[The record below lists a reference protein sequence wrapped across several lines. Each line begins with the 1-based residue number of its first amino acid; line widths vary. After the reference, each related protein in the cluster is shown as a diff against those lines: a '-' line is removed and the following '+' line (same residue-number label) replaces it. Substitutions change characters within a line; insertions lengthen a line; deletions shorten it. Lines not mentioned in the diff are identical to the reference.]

1 MARKRFEN
9 VDNTKITRNNLRN
22 TLKIFSYIKPHF
34 LYFIVGMIVL
44 VLGQFAFMAVPAVCG
59 EMVNVAV
66 SEGKWDFSINQ
77 LGLILMVLV
86 ITQALFSYIRTTT
99 FAVVSEKGMS
109 NVRRDLYNKLI
120 MQPVNFF
127 ESSRVG
133 ELSSRITTD
142 VEQLQSALSITL
154 AEFIRQIITLIVG
167 VAILAYL
174 TPKLSFIMLLT
185 FPVVIIAAMY
195 FGKHIRKLS
204 KHRQEQ
210 LANTNTIVE
219 ESFTN
224 FSIVKA
230 FTNEIYESKRY
241 GNSVDK
247 VVGISLRFAR
257 IRGLF
262 FAFIISLIFG
272 CILFIL
278 WKGAT
283 MVQAGEMEAGSLLSF
298 VLYTMVIGGAIAGFG
313 NLYTALAGAIGATE
327 RVQELLRQ
335 DGELQVSSFLEEY
348 VPLNGDVS
356 FINVEFSYPSRPDVE
371 VLSDIDINI
380 KAGEKIALVGQS
392 GSGKSTIVQL
402 LMRFYDI
409 DAGSIKLDGNEIND
423 ISLINLRR
431 NIAIVPQDVMLF
443 GGTIRENI
451 AYGNIQATQSEIEMA
466 AEQSNCKEFIDQFPE
481 GYDSIVGERGI
492 KLSGGQ
498 KQRIAIARAILKNPT
513 ILILDEATSSLDAES
528 EKVVQEALD
537 RLMLNRTSIIIA
549 HRLATVKEVDRIY
562 VLQSGKILEKGT
574 HDELMLRKEGLYRH
588 LAELQ
593 FNLNT

>member
-22 TLKIFSYIKPHF
+22 TLKIFSYIKPHL
-34 LYFIVGMIVL
+34 LYFIVGMLVL
-44 VLGQFAFMAVPAVCG
+44 VLGQLAFMAVPGVCG

-66 SEGKWDFSINQ
+66 NKGEWGFTINQ
-77 LGLILMVLV
+77 LGLALMALV
-86 ITQALFSYIRTTT
+86 VTQAIFSYMRTTS

-109 NVRRDLYNKLI
+109 HVRRDLYHRLI
-120 MQPVNFF
+120 MQPVTFF
-127 ESSRVG
+127 EASRVG

-185 FPVVIIAAMY
+185 FPVVIIAAMF
-195 FGKHIRKLS
+195 FGRFIRKLS
-204 KHRQEQ
+204 KERQSQ
-210 LANTNTIVE
+210 LAKTNTIVE

-230 FTNEIYESKRY
+230 FTNEIFESNRY
-241 GNSVDK
+241 AKSVGQ
-247 VVGISLRFAR
+247 VVNISLKFAR

-262 FAFIISLIFG
+262 FAFIITLIFG

-327 RVQELLRQ
+327 RVQELLRT
-335 DGELQVSSFLEEY
+335 DGELEISSFAEKY
-348 VPLNGDVS
+348 VPLHGNIE
-356 FINVEFSYPSRPDVE
+356 FKNVAFSYPSRAE
-371 VLSDIDINI
+371 LQVLENIDIHINS
-380 KAGEKIALVGQS
+380 GEKVALVGQS

-402 LMRFYDI
+402 LMRFYAI
-409 DAGSIKLDGNEIND
+409 DTGSIKVDGININD
-423 ISLINLRR
+423 RSLINLRR
-431 NIAIVPQDVMLF
+431 NIAIVPQDVLLF

-451 AYGNIQATQSEIEMA
+451 SYGNINATQAEIEKA
-466 AEQSNCKEFIDQFPE
+466 AEQSNCTEFINQFPE

-528 EKVVQEALD
+528 EKIVQEALD
-537 RLMLNRTSIIIA
+537 RLMINRTSIIIA
-549 HRLATVKEVDRIY
+549 HRLATIKEVDRIY
-562 VLQSGKILEKGT
+562 VLEHGKILEQGK
-574 HDELMLRKEGLYRH
+574 HEELMLKEGGLYRH

-593 FNLNT
+593 FSMNN

>member
-9 VDNTKITRNNLRN
+9 VDNTKITRANLRN
-22 TLKIFSYIKPHF
+22 TLKIFSYIRPHLIHF
-34 LYFIVGMIVL
+34 VVGMLVL
-44 VLGQFAFMAVPAVCG
+44 VLGQFAFMAVPGVCG

-66 SEGKWDFSINQ
+66 EKGEWGFTINQ
-77 LGLILMVLV
+77 LGMMLMVLV
-86 ITQALFSYIRTTT
+86 ISQAIFSYIRTTT

-109 NVRRDLYNKLI
+109 NVRQDLYHRLI
-120 MQPVNFF
+120 MQPVTFF

-167 VAILAYL
+167 VGILAYL
-174 TPKLSFIMLLT
+174 TPKLAFIMLLT
-185 FPVVIIAAMY
+185 FPVVIIAAMF

-204 KHRQEQ
+204 KNRQEQ
-210 LANTNTIVE
+210 LAKTNTIVE

-230 FTNEIYESKRY
+230 FTNELFESKRY
-241 GNSVDK
+241 RDSVDN
-247 VVGISLRFAR
+247 VVDISLKFAR
-257 IRGLF
+257 TRGLF

-278 WKGAT
+278 WKGAV

-335 DGELQVSSFLEEY
+335 DGELNLNSFDEKFEALDGNVVFE
-348 VPLNGDVS
+348 
-356 FINVEFSYPSRPDVE
+356 NVEFSYPSRPDLQ
-371 VLSDIDINI
+371 VLKDIDISI
-380 KAGEKIALVGQS
+380 DSGEKVALVGQS

-402 LMRFYDI
+402 LMRFYEI
-409 DAGSIKLDGNEIND
+409 DGGSIRIDGKNISDE
-423 ISLINLRR
+423 SLINLRK
-431 NIAIVPQDVMLF
+431 NIAIVPQDVLLF

-451 AYGNIQATQSEIEMA
+451 AYGNINASQAEIELA
-466 AEQSNCKEFIDQFPE
+466 AEQSNCTEFINQFPE

-537 RLMLNRTSIIIA
+537 RLMENRTSIIIA
-549 HRLATVKEVDRIY
+549 HRLATIKEVDRIY
-562 VLQSGKILEKGT
+562 VLEHGRIIEKGR
-574 HDELMLRKEGLYRH
+574 HDQLMQQEGGLYKH
-588 LAELQ
+588 LADLQ
-593 FNLNT
+593 FNTID

>member
-1 MARKRFEN
+1 MARRRFEN
-9 VDNTKITRNNLRN
+9 VDNTKITRDNLRN

-34 LYFIVGMIVL
+34 SYFFIGMLVL
-44 VLGQFAFMAVPAVCG
+44 VLGQFAFMAVPGVCG

-66 SEGKWDFSINQ
+66 GKGEWGFTINQ
-77 LGLILMVLV
+77 LGLALMALV
-86 ITQALFSYIRTTT
+86 ITQAIFSYIRTTT

-109 NVRRDLYNKLI
+109 HVRRDLYHRLI
-120 MQPVNFF
+120 MQPVSFF

-167 VAILAYL
+167 IGILAYL

-195 FGKHIRKLS
+195 FGRHIRKLS
-204 KHRQEQ
+204 KNRQKQ
-210 LANTNTIVE
+210 LASTNTIVE

-230 FTNEIYESKRY
+230 FTNEIFESNRY
-241 GNSVDK
+241 GKSVDE
-247 VVGISLRFAR
+247 VVDISLKFAR

-278 WKGAT
+278 WKGAS

-313 NLYTALAGAIGATE
+313 NLYTALAGAVGATE

-335 DGELQVSSFLEEY
+335 DGELQVSSFSEDY
-348 VPLNGDVS
+348 RPLNG
-356 FINVEFSYPSRPDVE
+356 NVRFENVAFTYPSRPE
-371 VLSDIDINI
+371 VQVLKNIDIDIQ
-380 KAGEKIALVGQS
+380 AGDKVALVGQS

-409 DAGSIKLDGNEIND
+409 DSGAIKVDSTNVQDL
-423 ISLINLRR
+423 SLINLRR
-431 NIAIVPQDVMLF
+431 NIAIVPQDVLLF

-451 AYGNIQATQSEIEMA
+451 AYGKIDATQEEIEKA
-466 AEQSNCKEFIDQFPE
+466 AELSNCVEFINQFPE
-481 GYDSIVGERGI
+481 RYESIVGERGI

-528 EKVVQEALD
+528 EKIVQEALD
-537 RLMLNRTSIIIA
+537 RLMENRTSIIIA
-549 HRLATVKEVDRIY
+549 HRLATIKEVDRIY
-562 VLQSGKILEKGT
+562 VLEHGSIVEQGKHT
-574 HDELMLRKEGLYRH
+574 ELMQQEGGIYKH

-593 FNLNT
+593 FNMNT

>member
-1 MARKRFEN
+1 MARRRFEN
-9 VDNTKITRNNLRN
+9 VDNTKITRDNLRN
-22 TLKIFSYIKPHF
+22 TLKIFSYIKPHLF
-34 LYFIVGMIVL
+34 YFIVGMLVL
-44 VLGQFAFMAVPAVCG
+44 VLGQFAFMAVPGVCG

-66 SEGKWDFSINQ
+66 DKAEWGLSINQ
-77 LGLILMVLV
+77 LGLMLLVLV
-86 ITQALFSYIRTTT
+86 IAQAIFSYIRTTT

-109 NVRRDLYNKLI
+109 NVRRDLYHRLI
-120 MQPVNFF
+120 MRPVSFF

-167 VAILAYL
+167 VGILAYL

-185 FPVVIIAAMY
+185 FPVVIIAAMF
-195 FGKHIRKLS
+195 FGRHIRKLS
-204 KHRQEQ
+204 KNRQEQ
-210 LANTNTIVE
+210 LAKTNTIVE

-230 FTNEIYESKRY
+230 FTNELFESKRY
-241 GNSVDK
+241 GDSVNN
-247 VVGISLRFAR
+247 VVDISLKFAR

-313 NLYTALAGAIGATE
+313 NLYTALAGAVGATE
-327 RVQELLRQ
+327 RVQELLRT
-335 DGELQVSSFLEEY
+335 DGELDLAAFDEEY
-348 VPLNGDVS
+348 SSLNGDVV
-356 FINVEFSYPSRPDVE
+356 FDNVKFSYPSRADVQ
-371 VLSDIDINI
+371 VLKDIDISI
-380 KAGEKIALVGQS
+380 RSGEKVALVGQS

-409 DAGSIKLDGNEIND
+409 DGGSISVDGKD
-423 ISLINLRR
+423 IAEESLINLRR
-431 NIAIVPQDVMLF
+431 NIAIVPQDVLLF

-451 AYGNIQATQSEIEMA
+451 AYGNIHASQEEIERA
-466 AEQSNCKEFIDQFPE
+466 ADQSNCTEFISQFPD

-537 RLMLNRTSIIIA
+537 RLMQNRTSIIIA
-549 HRLATVKEVDRIY
+549 HRLATIKEVDRIY
-562 VLQSGKILEKGT
+562 VLENGVIIEQGKHT
-574 HDELMLRKEGLYRH
+574 ELMQKEGGLYKH
-588 LAELQ
+588 LADLQ
-593 FNLNT
+593 FNLNA

>member
-1 MARKRFEN
+1 MARRRFEN
-9 VDNTKITRNNLRN
+9 VDNTKITRDNLRN
-22 TLKIFSYIKPHF
+22 TLKIFSYIKPHLF
-34 LYFIVGMIVL
+34 YFIVGMLVL
-44 VLGQFAFMAVPAVCG
+44 VLGQFAFMAVPGVCG

-66 SEGKWDFSINQ
+66 DKAEWGLSINQ
-77 LGLILMVLV
+77 LGLMLLVLV
-86 ITQALFSYIRTTT
+86 IAQAIFSYIRTTT

-109 NVRRDLYNKLI
+109 NVRRDLYHRLI
-120 MQPVNFF
+120 MRPVSFF

-167 VAILAYL
+167 VGILAYL

-185 FPVVIIAAMY
+185 FPVVIIAAMF
-195 FGKHIRKLS
+195 FGRHIRKLS
-204 KHRQEQ
+204 KNRQEQ
-210 LANTNTIVE
+210 LAKTNTIVE

-230 FTNEIYESKRY
+230 FTNELFESKRY
-241 GNSVDK
+241 GDSVNN
-247 VVGISLRFAR
+247 VVDISLKFAR

-313 NLYTALAGAIGATE
+313 NLYTALAGAVGATE
-327 RVQELLRQ
+327 RVQELLRT
-335 DGELQVSSFLEEY
+335 DGELDLAA
-348 VPLNGDVS
+348 LK
-356 FINVEFSYPSRPDVE
+356 
-371 VLSDIDINI
+371 DIDISI
-380 KAGEKIALVGQS
+380 RSGEKVALVGQS

-409 DAGSIKLDGNEIND
+409 DGGSISVDGKD
-423 ISLINLRR
+423 IAEESLINLRR
-431 NIAIVPQDVMLF
+431 NIAIVPQDVLLF

-451 AYGNIQATQSEIEMA
+451 AYGNIHASQEEIERA
-466 AEQSNCKEFIDQFPE
+466 ADQSNCTEFISQFPD

-537 RLMLNRTSIIIA
+537 RLMQDRTSIIIA
-549 HRLATVKEVDRIY
+549 HRLATIKEVDRIY
-562 VLQSGKILEKGT
+562 VLENGVIIEQGKHT
-574 HDELMLRKEGLYRH
+574 ELMQKEGGLYKH
-588 LAELQ
+588 LADLQ
-593 FNLNT
+593 FNLNA